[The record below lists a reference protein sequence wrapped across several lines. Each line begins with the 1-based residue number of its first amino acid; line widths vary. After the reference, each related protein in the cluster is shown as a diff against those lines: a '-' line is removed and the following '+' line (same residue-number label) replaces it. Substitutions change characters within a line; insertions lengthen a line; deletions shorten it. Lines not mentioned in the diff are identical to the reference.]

1 MMPRRVL
8 LVDDDRALRGLV
20 RATLPEEW
28 FEVAEAQSGRDALA
42 KAEEHRPDLV
52 VLDWRMP
59 EGSGAEVL
67 ARLKADD
74 PTIRVVVL
82 TAEKEPGEREAAD
95 RLGAD
100 AFLTKPF
107 SPLRLLD
114 VLERLVDGTLPDR

>member
-1 MMPRRVL
+1 MTPRRVL

-20 RATLPEEW
+20 RATLPEDW
-28 FEVAEAQSGRDALA
+28 FEVAEAESGRDALA
-42 KAEEHRPDLV
+42 KAEERRPDLV

-59 EGSGAEVL
+59 EGSGAEVF
-67 ARLKADD
+67 ARLKADF

-82 TAEKEPGEREAAD
+82 TAEKQPREREAAR

-114 VLERLVDGTLPDR
+114 VLERLVDGPLADR

>member
-1 MMPRRVL
+1 MTRRRVL
-8 LVDDDRALRGLV
+8 VVDDDRVLRGLV

-28 FEVAEAQSGRDALA
+28 FEIAEAENGRDALA
-42 KAEEHRPDLV
+42 SAVERRPDLV

-74 PTIRVVVL
+74 PTIPVVVL
-82 TAEKEPGEREAAD
+82 TAEKQPSEREAAR

-100 AFLTKPF
+100 EFLTKPF
-107 SPLRLLD
+107 SPLRLLG
-114 VLERLVDGTLPDR
+114 VLERLVDGPLVDR

>member
-1 MMPRRVL
+1 MTRRLVL
-8 LVDDDRALRGLV
+8 LVDDDRALRQLV

-28 FEVAEAQSGRDALA
+28 FEIAEAESGRDALA
-42 KAEEHRPDLV
+42 KADQRRPDLV

-67 ARLKADD
+67 ARLKAHDA
-74 PTIRVVVL
+74 TIRVVVL
-82 TAEKEPGEREAAD
+82 TAEKELRERDAAR

-100 AFLTKPF
+100 EFLTKPF

-114 VLERLVDGTLPDR
+114 VLERLVDAPLADR